1 MNREKRRIQLI
12 KSSYP
17 QGTRVECLEM
27 NDPYRPVPQGT
38 RGTVI
43 AVDDMGTVH
52 VSWDNGSSLGL
63 VSEEDRFRKL
73 SPEEIE
79 EENSVQTNNEM
90 KM

>member
-1 MNREKRRIQLI
+1 MNREKRRIQLL

-17 QGTRVECLEM
+17 EGTRVECLEM

-63 VSEEDRFRKL
+63 VYGEDRFRTL
-73 SPEEIE
+73 TEQEID
-79 EENSVQTNNEM
+79 EENTEQTNNEM